1 MLKKLLENRTEIL
14 EAISENIADG
24 DHATIAEQACELVD
38 AVSVLH
44 SFLIGEVSR
53 DNRRAT
59 VDALE
64 AWVSD
69 INERIRE
76 LNTESLAEL
85 QLGIPV
91 QGFKLKAASN
101 TRTFTAD
108 APTVLKEYLEPT
120 DLYDMK
126 LKGIGAVEKLL
137 TAKGLKPA
145 AREEILKDIVS
156 IKVGKESIIKEK

>member
-1 MLKKLLENRTEIL
+1 MVKELLNSEDGQRCEDLLTQLFECETPRDDRRT
-14 EAISENIADG
+14 
-24 DHATIAEQACELVD
+24 
-38 AVSVLH
+38 
-44 SFLIGEVSR
+44 
-53 DNRRAT
+53 T

-64 AWVSD
+64 SIIAD
-69 INERIRE
+69 CNERIKQ

-126 LKGIGAVEKLL
+126 LKGVGAVEKLL

>member
-1 MLKKLLENRTEIL
+1 MLKKLLETNADSIG
-14 EAISENIADG
+14 AIEENIMDG
-24 DHATIAEQACELVD
+24 DEATVAEQAAE
-38 AVSVLH
+38 LH
-44 SFLIGEVSR
+44 SLCATLYTLFHAETPR
-53 DNRRAT
+53 DDRRTT

-64 AWVSD
+64 SIIAD
-69 INERIRE
+69 CNARIRE
-76 LNTESLAEL
+76 LNAESLAEL

-91 QGFKLKAASN
+91 QGFKLKSASN

-145 AREEILKDIVS
+145 ARQEVFDKCVTVS
-156 IKVGKESIIKEK
+156 VGKESIVKEK